1 MSGSESGSLHRCQGF
16 TLLELMVTLVIAGAL
31 VALVPPMLQRALP
44 SVQLRGAAQELA
56 SALRYLR
63 SWSIAQGRE
72 GRLILDLQNKNY
84 TISARN
90 QTYSLPEDAQ
100 VSLQAASDERLDDQ
114 RSAIR
119 FYPDGSSSGGRVTLK
134 TADNE
139 RRIDVDWLTGRVS
152 LAP

>member
-1 MSGSESGSLHRCQGF
+1 MSGIESRPFSPDRGF

-44 SVQLRGAAQELA
+44 SVQLRGASQELA
-56 SALRYLR
+56 SALRYVR

-72 GRLILDLQNKNY
+72 GRLILDLQKRQYSITPRDKTY
-84 TISARN
+84 T
-90 QTYSLPEDAQ
+90 LPEDAE
-100 VSLQAASDERLDDQ
+100 VSLQAASDERLDGHT
-114 RSAIR
+114 SAIR

-134 TADNE
+134 AADNE
-139 RRIDVDWLTGRVS
+139 RRVDVDWLTGRVS

>member
-1 MSGSESGSLHRCQGF
+1 MSGSEAPRNLRLSGF
-16 TLLELMVTLVIAGAL
+16 TLLELMVTLVIAAAL

-44 SVQLRGAAQELA
+44 SVQLKGASQELA
-56 SALRYLR
+56 SALRFLR

-84 TISARN
+84 TITPRTV
-90 QTYSLPEDAQ
+90 TYDLPQDTE
-100 VSLQAASDERLDDQ
+100 VTLQAAQDEHLDGQ

-134 TADNE
+134 SAANE

-152 LAP
+152 LVP

>member
-1 MSGSESGSLHRCQGF
+1 MSGIEADPLPRSRGF
-16 TLLELMVTLVIAGAL
+16 TLLELMITLVIAGAL

-44 SVQLRGAAQELA
+44 SVQLRGASQELA
-56 SALRYLR
+56 SALRFVR

-72 GRLILDLQNKNY
+72 GRLILDLQSKHY
-84 TISARN
+84 TITPRN
-90 QTYSLPEDAQ
+90 KTYTLPDDAQ
-100 VSLQAASDERLDDQ
+100 VSLQAAADERLDDH

-134 TADNE
+134 AADNE